1 MGSMSGDLD
10 LVRQAFVR
18 HLRAENKSP
27 KTVRSYEQ
35 TARLFTDWLRARPFD
50 GAAPRVENLDE
61 VRRSHVETWFGELF
75 ASDHKPSTVL
85 TRYAGLQAFAK
96 WASDPDEKIILS
108 SFMAGVGRPQVPEA
122 EPPVMSDSDIK
133 ALLATCKGTDFVAR
147 RDTAIIRLLIDSGIR
162 VAECASLNTD
172 DSVDLD
178 DDVVRVVRKGRR
190 GTRAIPVPFGART
203 GQALARYERLR
214 AKHPYARLDAY
225 WLGVTGRGPMT
236 EDGIRQMLA
245 RRAAAAGLE
254 RVHPHLLRHTSVD
267 AWLSAG
273 GGEGDAMRIFG
284 WRSRQM
290 LDRYAAGRQ
299 QDRAIEAH
307 RRLSPGDRI

>member
-1 MGSMSGDLD
+1 MAGDLD
-10 LVRQAFVR
+10 LVRRAFVR

-35 TARLFTDWLRARPFD
+35 TTRLFIEWINERPLD
-50 GAAPRVENLDE
+50 GDAPRVENLDE
-61 VRRSHVETWFGELF
+61 VRRAHAETWFGELLD
-75 ASDHKPSTVL
+75 AGRKPSTVL
-85 TRYAGLQAFAK
+85 TRYAGLQALAK
-96 WASDPDEKIILS
+96 WATDPDEKIILTN
-108 SFMAGVGRPQVPEA
+108 FMAGVGRPVVPDP
-122 EPPVMSDSDIK
+122 EPQTLSDNEIK

-147 RDTAIIRLLIDSGIR
+147 RDLAIIRLILDSGIR
-162 VAECASLNTD
+162 VAECASLDTNE
-172 DSVDLD
+172 SVDLD

-190 GTRAIPVPFGART
+190 GARAVAVPFGAKT
-203 GQALARYERLR
+203 GQALARYERVR
-214 AKHPYARLDAY
+214 AKHSHARLDAY

-245 RRAAAAGLE
+245 RRAKLAGLD

-273 GGEGDAMRIFG
+273 GGEGDAMRLFG

-290 LDRYAAGRQ
+290 LDRYAANRQ

-307 RRLSPGDRI
+307 RRLSPGDRL

>member
-1 MGSMSGDLD
+1 MGGDLD

-27 KTVRSYEQ
+27 KTIRSYEQ
-35 TARLFTDWLRARPFD
+35 TARLFIDWVRLRPLD
-50 GAAPRVENLDE
+50 GDAPRVENLDE
-61 VRRSHVETWFGELF
+61 IRRSHVETWLGELLT
-75 ASDHKPSTVL
+75 DHKPSTVL
-85 TRYAGLQAFAK
+85 TRYAGLQALAK
-96 WASDPDEKIILS
+96 WATDPDEKIVLTN
-108 SFMAGVGRPQVPEA
+108 FMAGVGRPAVPEA
-122 EPPVMSDSDIK
+122 DPAVLDDKSIK

-147 RDTAIIRLLIDSGIR
+147 RDTAIIRLLVDSGIR
-162 VAECASLNTD
+162 VAECASLNAY

-190 GTRAIPVPFGART
+190 GARAVPVPFGART

-225 WLGVTGRGPMT
+225 WLGVTGRGAMT

-245 RRAAAAGLE
+245 RRASTAGLE

-284 WRSRQM
+284 WRSRQV
-290 LDRYAAGRQ
+290 LDRYAASRQ

-307 RRLSPGDRI
+307 RRLSPGDRL